1 MFAVFLTLAISA
13 LDYGDKGANWEK
25 VEKDEFL
32 DIGGV
37 TVGNHLC
44 YFSHTKAFTGMPA
57 CGATVGTD
65 GEVTEHSDKASIID
79 GTVQCTS
86 GSVRVCANMTEFTNG
101 CTGPE
106 LSAVVGHEILL
117 KVTNLKQGFLNVV
130 ECSGAGAV
138 ALASVSLE
146 FKPHSG
152 MAFYFCWIFVVLT
165 VLLAL
170 LIVAAYFHARG
181 RFEMAGGVHNWCVE
195 HKWIVLAGLV
205 ASAVIAAV
213 LASSATDDE
222 DVEIGI
228 MALSGVAIVLSV
240 VLTMQIHGDNATAG
254 VQDLGEDDAFMP
266 RVSRVSR
273 VPRQTANRQM
283 RVLQTRV

>member
-1 MFAVFLTLAISA
+1 MFALLFTLALSVP
-13 LDYGDKGANWEK
+13 DYGDQGANWDN
-25 VEKDEFL
+25 VEKDESL

-37 TVGNHLC
+37 TAGNFLC
-44 YFSHTKAFTGMPA
+44 YFSHTKAFTGMPP
-57 CGATVGTD
+57 CGPPGV
-65 GEVTEHSDKASIID
+65 VTEHSDKASIID
-79 GTVQCTS
+79 GSVQCTPKS
-86 GSVRVCANMTEFTNG
+86 LPPCVNMTNHPAG
-101 CTGPE
+101 CTDNE
-106 LSAVVGHEILL
+106 LAATVPGHEILL
-117 KVTNLKQGFLNVV
+117 KVTNLKQRFLNVQ
-130 ECSGAGAV
+130 ECIADHDPK

-181 RFEMAGGVHNWCVE
+181 RIEMAEGVLNWCVE

-240 VLTMQIHGDNATAG
+240 VLTTQIHGDNATAG

-283 RVLQTRV
+283 RILQTRV

>member
-1 MFAVFLTLAISA
+1 MFAVFLTLAVSA
-13 LDYGDKGANWEK
+13 LDYGDQGANWEK

-32 DIGGV
+32 DIGGL
-37 TVGNHLC
+37 TAGTNWIC
-44 YFSHTKAFTGMPA
+44 YFSHTKEFTAMPP
-57 CGATVGTD
+57 CGLAGT
-65 GEVTEHSDKASIID
+65 GPTGTGLAGTASEHSDSASIID
-79 GTVQCTS
+79 GALQCTAAAGSHNVS
-86 GSVRVCANMTEFTNG
+86 GTTTAN
-101 CTGPE
+101 
-106 LSAVVGHEILL
+106 EILL
-117 KVTNLKQGFLNVV
+117 KVTNLKQRFLNVQ
-130 ECSGAGAV
+130 ECSGEHDPENTG
-138 ALASVSLE
+138 VSLE
-146 FKPHSG
+146 FKPHGG

-165 VLLAL
+165 VLFAL

-181 RFEMAGGVHNWCVE
+181 RIEMAESVLNWCVE
-195 HKWIVLAGLV
+195 QKWIVLAGLV

-213 LASSATDDE
+213 LASSGTDDE